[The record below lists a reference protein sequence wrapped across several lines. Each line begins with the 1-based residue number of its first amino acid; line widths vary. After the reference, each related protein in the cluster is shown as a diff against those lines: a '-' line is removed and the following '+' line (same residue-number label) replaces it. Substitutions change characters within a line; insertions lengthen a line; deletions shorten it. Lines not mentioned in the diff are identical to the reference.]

1 MKKYLMPL
9 FNWFNAAIKKLN
21 RIISFK
27 MTSKYYLDKTS
38 NEVLFI

>member
-9 FNWFNAAIKKLN
+9 FNWFAAAIKRMN
-21 RIISFK
+21 QIVSFRI
-27 MTSKYYLDKTS
+27 TSKYYLDKTS